1 MYGRMDEQCEIQE
14 GWMGGWMDM
23 GKFEI
28 VFVVS
33 QMYGCMD

>member
-1 MYGRMDEQCEIQE
+1 
-14 GWMGGWMDM
+14 MDM

-33 QMYGCMD
+33 QMYVWIEGCIDGCMDEWIVLV